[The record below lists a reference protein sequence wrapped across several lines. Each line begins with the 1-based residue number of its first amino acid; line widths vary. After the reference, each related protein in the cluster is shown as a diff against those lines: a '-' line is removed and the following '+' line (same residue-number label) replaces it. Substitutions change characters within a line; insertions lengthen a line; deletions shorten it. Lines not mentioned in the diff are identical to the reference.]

1 MQRDPFNSFL
11 HDSLRNGTL
20 LCTLIGMLDKHRA
33 SRIPRSKVYRDPATI
48 VQARSNV
55 ELALRTLIRRGHK
68 EIPAPYLLQTEEVLK
83 GNRAVI
89 WGLLYHMKMTF
100 KAPKGFHTGSGSPR
114 KLPKVGCIGWCLWYF
129 GPILCIYDLCS
140 WRFLCPCQCPCLT
153 SSPKSFSQSVSTMS
167 EQVPRSAPTTPGRRK
182 LAASEEG
189 RLEKSLLSWVY
200 SVGALEDVSVAVS
213 PS

>member
-1 MQRDPFNSFL
+1 MGVYCFYPSRVLIVLFVQRDPFNSFL

-33 SRIPRSKVYRDPATI
+33 SRIPSSKVYRNPATI

-55 ELALRTLIRRGHK
+55 ELALRALIRRGHK

-114 KLPKVGCIGWCLWYF
+114 KLPKVGCIRWCLWYF
-129 GPILCIYDLCS
+129 GPTLCIRYLLLLT
-140 WRFLCPCQCPCLT
+140 FPVYCLPAPM
-153 SSPKSFSQSVSTMS
+153 SHKLPKVFQPVR
-167 EQVPRSAPTTPGRRK
+167 EHNV
-182 LAASEEG
+182 
-189 RLEKSLLSWVY
+189 
-200 SVGALEDVSVAVS
+200 
-213 PS
+213 